1 MKEDR
6 KLEIID
12 KMWDMLVD
20 HFGTN
25 ESLRQLKRDYALELS
40 EDEIKYLKR
49 GNGYIVIENRG

>member
-1 MKEDR
+1 MTEDR

-20 HFGTN
+20 HFGSN
-25 ESLRQLKRDYALELS
+25 ESIKQLKRDYGLELN

-49 GNGYIVIENRG
+49 GNGWRW